1 MYKHGVY
8 TSEIP
13 TSIVPPVE
21 ALVGLPVVIGT
32 APINLASD
40 PKTNEPVLCYTY
52 AEAVQYLGYIND
64 FENYTLCEFMKSHFT
79 LFSVAPVVF
88 INVLDKT
95 KHKAAVAEAVI
106 SIVNNEAIIKV
117 QGVILDTLVVK
128 NASSEAVP
136 DIDYDAGFND
146 AGECVITI
154 LNKSIS
160 GEIKVSYDKIDPS
173 LVISADVIGGVSSE
187 GISTGLEL
195 INQVLPK
202 FGIVPGQLVAPKY
215 SCDPSV
221 AAVMSSKAGN
231 INGFFKCIS
240 LVDIPVSEAGKY
252 SDVVEWKNSNNY
264 IYENQIAL
272 WPKVRLGDDIYH
284 MSTQV
289 AGLICKTDSQN
300 GGVPYVSP
308 SNHSLQMNGL
318 VGNNND
324 EVVIGIDQA
333 NYLNGQGVVTAI
345 NFSGG
350 WKLWGN
356 RTACYPSVTDPKDS
370 FIPVKRMFYYI
381 AQTIIQSFWQKVD
394 APITVRLI
402 DTIVDS
408 LNIWL
413 NGMTSAGYILGGR
426 VVFLESENPST
437 SIMDGKIKFHV
448 YVTPPSPAREISFD
462 LEYDVDYLKT
472 LFS

>member
-95 KHKAAVAEAVI
+95 KHKATIAEAAI

-160 GEIKVSYDKIDPS
+160 GEIKVSYDKIDSS
-173 LVISADVIGGVSSE
+173 LVTSADVIGGVSSE

-300 GGVPYVSP
+300 NGVPYVSP

-426 VVFLESENPST
+426 VVFLESENPLT

>member
-88 INVLDKT
+88 INVLDKA
-95 KHKAAVAEAVI
+95 KHKTAVTEATI
-106 SIVNNEAIIKV
+106 SIVNNEAIIKT
-117 QGVILDTLVVK
+117 QGIILDSLVVK
-128 NASSEAVP
+128 NSLNEPVP
-136 DIDYDAGFND
+136 DTDYDAGFND
-146 AGECVITI
+146 VGECVITI

-160 GEIKVSYDKIDPS
+160 NEIKVSYDKIDPS
-173 LVISADVIGGVSSE
+173 LVTSVDIIGGVSSE

-202 FGIVPGQLVAPKY
+202 FGLVPGQLVAPKF

-221 AAVMSSKAGN
+221 AVVMSSKAGN
-231 INGFFKCIS
+231 INGFFKCVS
-240 LVDIPVSEAGKY
+240 LVDIPVAEARKY

-264 IYENQIAL
+264 IYENQIAF
-272 WPKVRLGDDIYH
+272 WPKVRLGNDIYH

-300 GGVPYVSP
+300 NGVPYVSP
-308 SNHSLQMNGL
+308 SNHSLQINGL
-318 VGNNND
+318 AGNNND

-356 RTACYPSVTDPKDS
+356 RTACYPSITDPKDS

-394 APITVRLI
+394 GPITVRLI

-426 VVFLESENPST
+426 VEFLGSENPLT

-448 YVTPPSPAREISFD
+448 YVTPPSPAKEISFD